1 MVPLPLHL
9 FQTLPQS
16 VFMSLHHSKGFKND
30 ADKHSVAENKKKH
43 TSAATNVHE
52 TFKTEFTP
60 LKELAFTGLVQKQ
73 MFV

>member
-1 MVPLPLHL
+1 MML
-9 FQTLPQS
+9 TS
-16 VFMSLHHSKGFKND
+16 I
-30 ADKHSVAENKKKH
+30 SVAENKKKH
-43 TSAATNVHE
+43 TSAATNAHE